1 MEGNI
6 RWNASLDEFTYIFFL
21 VSLKTPSPHF
31 YLLFQISCSLSLSFN
46 QRFPKFSFS
55 FFFLLEIE
63 SKVTIVTIV
72 RRQKVYLLEI
82 LLRKQAHGKRRNL
95 LSNIFIP
102 SRRFVREKI
111 RSDEI

>member
-1 MEGNI
+1 M
-6 RWNASLDEFTYIFFL
+6 
-21 VSLKTPSPHF
+21 
-31 YLLFQISCSLSLSFN
+31 
-46 QRFPKFSFS
+46 
-55 FFFLLEIE
+55 EIE

-102 SRRFVREKI
+102 SRRFVREKRRDI
-111 RSDEI
+111 KDRSRFVEKVEEMNGTARV